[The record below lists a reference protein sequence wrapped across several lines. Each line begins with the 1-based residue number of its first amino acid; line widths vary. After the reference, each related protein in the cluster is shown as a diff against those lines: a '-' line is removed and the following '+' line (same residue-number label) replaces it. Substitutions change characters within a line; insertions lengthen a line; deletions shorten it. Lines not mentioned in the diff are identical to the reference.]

1 MKFGFQDHGGEE
13 MNKSELVA
21 AIAESAKLSKAVAE
35 RALNGFLGG
44 VEKALA
50 KGESVTLVKFGTFS
64 VIKRAGRTGRNPQT
78 GKPLQIPARKSVKFK
93 TGKGLAGTVR

>member
-1 MKFGFQDHGGEE
+1 MNGGEE

-35 RALNGFLGG
+35 RALNGFIGG
-44 VEKALA
+44 IERALA
-50 KGESVTLVKFGTFS
+50 EGESVTLVKFGTFS
-64 VIKRAGRTGRNPQT
+64 VAERAGRTGRNPQT
-78 GKPLQIPARKSVKFK
+78 GKPILIPARKTVKFK